1 MGLIDQLGPGP
12 VALDTPVFIYLF
24 QEDSTW
30 LPHLLPLFAAIDA
43 GRRAAFTS
51 AVTLSEVLVVP
62 YRRRQLE
69 LAARYEALLTR
80 GRGLTLVDITRS
92 QWRAAARLRAEHV
105 GLRTPDA
112 LQLVAAQTAGCQT
125 LITNDRR
132 LPRLPGLKVLQL
144 SGLA

>member
-24 QEDSTW
+24 QADNAW
-30 LPHLLPLFAAIDA
+30 LPHLLPLFEAIDA
-43 GRRAAFTS
+43 GRRTAFTS

-62 YRRRQLE
+62 FRLKQFE

-80 GRGLTLVDITRS
+80 GRGLTLVDITRP
-92 QWRAAARLRAEHV
+92 QLRAAARLRAEHV

-112 LQLVAAQTAGCQT
+112 LQLVAARSAACGT
-125 LITNDRR
+125 LVTNDRG
-132 LPRLPGLKVLQL
+132 LPTLPGLKVLQL
-144 SGLA
+144 SSLS